1 MGIIELT
8 MLGFGLGMD
17 AFAASVGKG
26 LLLRKMEWKVAIVV
40 GIYFGIF
47 QALMPFLGYI
57 SGRSFGTI
65 ITSFSGWV
73 TFFLLS
79 FIGINM
85 IRESLKN
92 ESKEDTCDLEVLPMI
107 LLSIATSIDAFAV
120 GITFAFFEVNI
131 MFAIFI
137 IGTITFILST
147 MGVKIG
153 NMFGSKYEKSAQILG
168 GTILIVIGIK
178 ALLQQLGIL

>member
-1 MGIIELT
+1 MGIIELM
-8 MLGFGLGMD
+8 MLGSGLGMD

-26 LLLRKMEWKVAIVV
+26 LLLKKMNWKSAIIV
-40 GIYFGIF
+40 GMYFGIF

-57 SGRSFGTI
+57 SGKSLGQI
-65 ITSFSGWV
+65 ITNFSGWV

-85 IRESLKN
+85 IRETFK
-92 ESKEDTCDLEVLPMI
+92 KEEKDDTCDLRFIPM
-107 LLSIATSIDAFAV
+107 LMLSIATSIDAFAV

-137 IGTITFILST
+137 IGIITFALSAL
-147 MGVKIG
+147 GVKIG
-153 NMFGSKYEKSAQILG
+153 NVFGTKYEKSAQILG
-168 GTILIVIGIK
+168 GMILIAIGIK
-178 ALLQQLGIL
+178 ALLQQLGIF